1 MVQLHI
7 DIEEEDHAALVRNR
21 ERNGQSIRYVVTC
34 AIREWLDRNAPDKR
48 TEKKKP

>member
-7 DIEEEDHAALVRNR
+7 DIDEEDHAALVRNR

-34 AIREWLDRNAPDKR
+34 AIREWLDRNPPKS
-48 TEKKKP
+48 EGKPKKP